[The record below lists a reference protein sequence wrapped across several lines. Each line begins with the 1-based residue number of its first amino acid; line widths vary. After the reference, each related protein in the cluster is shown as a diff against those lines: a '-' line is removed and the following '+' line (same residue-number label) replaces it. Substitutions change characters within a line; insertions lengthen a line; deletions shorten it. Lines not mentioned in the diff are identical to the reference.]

1 MSATLGGFL
10 GWTLIAFYAATLLN
24 YLLKAIN
31 RKFGK
36 SISTKPGA
44 KKLMGL
50 LMKIFVK
57 NHRLFGFGTII
68 LLLSHFAVQFS
79 RMGVNLTGALAA
91 SLLLLQVGLGIYGST
106 GNRKR
111 GGVWFVL
118 HRTVAVLIVVAVV
131 VHLLMPYL
139 GKNTTAVDTAGSQQ
153 TAQEAQEEAAE
164 EQTEAAEEIT
174 EANAEAT
181 EEAAEVDEKDV
192 FTLEEL
198 AAYNGEN
205 GQPAYVAYEGKVY
218 DVTNVAAWQNGK
230 HNGQTAGMDLTDQ
243 LSKSPHGDKVFKDLP
258 EVGKLED

>member
-1 MSATLGGFL
+1 MSGTLGSFL

-24 YLLKAIN
+24 YLLKAVN

-36 SISTKPGA
+36 TISANPGA
-44 KKLMGL
+44 KKFMGV

-57 NHRLFGFGTII
+57 NHRLFGFGTIL
-68 LLLSHFAVQFS
+68 LLLSHFVVQFS

-91 SLLLLQVGLGIYGST
+91 TLLLLQVGLGIYGST

-111 GGVWFVL
+111 GGAWFVL
-118 HRTVAVLIVVAVV
+118 HRTVAVLIAVAVV

-139 GKNTTAVDTAGSQQ
+139 GKNTVAVETTPSQQ
-153 TAQEAQEEAAE
+153 TAEEAQEEVAE
-164 EQTEAAEEIT
+164 ETTEAAEET
-174 EANAEAT
+174 AEAT
-181 EEAAEVDEKDV
+181 EEAAEVEDKDV

-230 HNGQTAGMDLTDQ
+230 HNGQAAGMDLTDQ